1 MSFVRLLSISFT
13 PKTHVGQS
21 IGGSDTYWLAIKGI
35 LESGVDAVTM
45 ENNLQVK
52 IHAEQIARGNW
63 PESVS
68 IALANE
74 TMKLYNAGLLSNL
87 DTALT
92 HGRYD

>member
-1 MSFVRLLSISFT
+1 ME
-13 PKTHVGQS
+13 
-21 IGGSDTYWLAIKGI
+21 SD
-35 LESGVDAVTM
+35 VNAVTM
-45 ENNLQVK
+45 ENDLQVK
-52 IHAEQIARGNW
+52 IHTEQIARNSGW

-68 IALANE
+68 ITLANE